1 MASFVTDDGKVVP
14 PLNISAPAPL
24 INLRGFSWDSVDD
37 VIQGLQGD
45 HAAAED
51 ELAQDDAQPQTQ
63 NAFAAPPPDDEPP
76 QMQQVFA
83 AAQPEP
89 AARFGGPGRPGGPGG
104 QGGPPGGPIAAPQP
118 VPLPAPQAPLSPE
131 ALGTQL
137 PIQLGFKAGQQL
149 PAPPEFP
156 LAQFQGAFAGN
167 GFNLIFRPR
176 SKIDTTPFPIPT
188 PTEGVNDNV
197 LELNLTTEQLTFG
210 RTIGKIPN
218 RGLTLNSQADI
229 FLGGLPYLQTIQD
242 VTNPVT
248 GRGDRANPVDIHFE
262 PGMWLNVPATTSPE
276 NKPSVVRMASIPHGT
291 TINAQSFSPPQ
302 AQTAL
307 GGQPGGPHF
316 AVIDTTPFLIG
327 NVTNRIFFRA
337 TDANNTDTPRIPQDL
352 RT

>member
-37 VIQGLQGD
+37 VIQGVQPD
-45 HAAAED
+45 QVTAD
-51 ELAQDDAQPQTQ
+51 DDQPQAQD
-63 NAFAAPPPDDEPP
+63 AFAAPPPEDEPA

-89 AARFGGPGRPGGPGG
+89 IARFAAPGRPGGPGG
-104 QGGPPGGPIAAPQP
+104 PVRPGGPIAAPQP
-118 VPLPAPQAPLSPE
+118 VPLPAPQVPLSPE

-167 GFNLIFRPR
+167 GFNMIFRPR

-188 PTEGVNDNV
+188 PSEGVNDNV

-218 RGLTLNSQADI
+218 RGLNLNSQGDI

-291 TINAQSFSPPQ
+291 TINAQSFSPPK
-302 AQTAL
+302 AATAL
-307 GGQPGGPHF
+307 GGEAKPPTF
-316 AVIDTTPFLIG
+316 AVLDTTPFPIG
-327 NVTNRIFFRA
+327 SITNKIAFRA
-337 TDANNTDTPRIPQDL
+337 MDVNNTDTPRIPQDL
-352 RT
+352 KTYVPKCK